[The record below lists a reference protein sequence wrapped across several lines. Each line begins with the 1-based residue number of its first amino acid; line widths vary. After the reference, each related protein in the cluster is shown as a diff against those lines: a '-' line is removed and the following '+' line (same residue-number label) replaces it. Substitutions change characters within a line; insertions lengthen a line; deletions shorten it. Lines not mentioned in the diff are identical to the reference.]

1 MLLYLIYVLFLV
13 LDICTHII
21 CQDEIILVKMGPH
34 MKDEPPRIDQQICE
48 DVLKKRRIKG
58 IFLSDLSKTSCI
70 SAPSILESA
79 EVPQDL
85 EQQSA
90 APRYQQLEARIQAVE
105 EKSEDLKRKHTDF
118 QVLQK
123 SYDDINFE
131 MKSRLQD
138 METLVGFLL
147 KTTCPSD

>member
-1 MLLYLIYVLFLV
+1 M
-13 LDICTHII
+13 
-21 CQDEIILVKMGPH
+21 ILAKMGPH
-34 MKDEPPRIDQQICE
+34 MKDEPPRTDQQICE

-58 IFLSDLSKTSCI
+58 IFLLDLSKTS
-70 SAPSILESA
+70 SMLAASILESA

-85 EQQSA
+85 EQQLA
-90 APRYQQLEARIQAVE
+90 APRYQQLEARIQAIE
-105 EKSEDLKRKHTDF
+105 EKTEDPKRKHTDF

-147 KTTCPSD
+147 KTT

>member
-1 MLLYLIYVLFLV
+1 MFLV

-21 CQDEIILVKMGPH
+21 CQDEMILATMGPH
-34 MKDEPPRIDQQICE
+34 MKDEPPQTDQQICE

-58 IFLSDLSKTSCI
+58 IFLLDLSKTSCL
-70 SAPSILESA
+70 SAASILESP

-105 EKSEDLKRKHTDF
+105 EKTEDLKRKHIDF

-147 KTTCPSD
+147 KTTCRSD